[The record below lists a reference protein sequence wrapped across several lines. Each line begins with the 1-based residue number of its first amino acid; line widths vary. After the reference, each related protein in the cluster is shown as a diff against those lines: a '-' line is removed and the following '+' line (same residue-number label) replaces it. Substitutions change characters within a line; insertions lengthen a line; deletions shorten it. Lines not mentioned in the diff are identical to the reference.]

1 MSATLP
7 VISINR
13 KIYSRE
19 DAKISVFDH
28 GFLYGDGVFEGIR
41 IYGDKIFRGDRH
53 LRRLFRSAKMIDLNL
68 GSTLSEILEEIC
80 RVAQEWTEINRVDLK
95 TNIDPLYVRV
105 VVSRGDGDLGLD
117 PRKCPTPNLI
127 VIVDRIKLYP
137 QEWYEKG
144 LSLVTTAIK
153 RNIPDALPPQ
163 MKSLNYLNNILAK
176 LEANRQGA
184 AEAIFLNSQGYIS
197 EATADNIFIV
207 KQGKVVTPPVTDGAL
222 PGITREAVL
231 ELATTHGIPNQ
242 EAHVSLYDLYTAEE
256 CFVTGTAARVVPV
269 TKIDGRSIGTGT
281 PGTTTR
287 TLMASFVVLTQREG
301 ISVYH
306 PVSV

>member
-127 VIVDRIKLYP
+127 VIVD
-137 QEWYEKG
+137 Q
-144 LSLVTTAIK
+144 
-153 RNIPDALPPQ
+153 
-163 MKSLNYLNNILAK
+163 
-176 LEANRQGA
+176 
-184 AEAIFLNSQGYIS
+184 
-197 EATADNIFIV
+197 
-207 KQGKVVTPPVTDGAL
+207 
-222 PGITREAVL
+222 
-231 ELATTHGIPNQ
+231 
-242 EAHVSLYDLYTAEE
+242 
-256 CFVTGTAARVVPV
+256 
-269 TKIDGRSIGTGT
+269 
-281 PGTTTR
+281 
-287 TLMASFVVLTQREG
+287 
-301 ISVYH
+301 
-306 PVSV
+306 